1 MREKWEQGDIT
12 YPAWGIVH
20 RKSTLWVDA
29 EKFILH
35 EKSLLPPLTALPGM
49 GQKAA
54 QAIVEA
60 RQYGQFISIEDLAT
74 RSHIPTPAV
83 ELLREHGCLDGM
95 MESNQ
100 VELFA

>member
-1 MREKWEQGDIT
+1 MLQLAWEMYLRGFSCEPVDLYT
-12 YPAWGIVH
+12 
-20 RKSTLWVDA
+20 SDA

-35 EKSLLPPLTALPGM
+35 DTSLLPPLTALPGM

-60 RQYGQFISIEDLAT
+60 RQYGRFISIEDLAT
-74 RSHIPTPAV
+74 RAHIPTPAV

>member
-1 MREKWEQGDIT
+1 
-12 YPAWGIVH
+12 
-20 RKSTLWVDA
+20 
-29 EKFILH
+29 
-35 EKSLLPPLTALPGM
+35 M

-60 RQYGQFISIEDLAT
+60 RQYGRFISIEDLAT
-74 RSHIPTPAV
+74 RAHIPTPAV